1 MPAPAPGSDT
11 EQTASTMSSRKSIG
25 IMILDDFSMPRSTP
39 FTMMKWVI
47 SMKTNIHRAGR
58 HGWATKP
65 LNEAMKSLADCL
77 AKVFVPACTMYSSVQ
92 PATTE

>member
-1 MPAPAPGSDT
+1 MPAPAPGRDT

-25 IMILDDFSMPRSTP
+25 IMILADFSIPFSTP

-47 SMKTNIHRAGR
+47 SMK
-58 HGWATKP
+58 ATKP
-65 LNEAMKSLADCL
+65 LNEVMKSLADWP
-77 AKVFVPACTMYSSVQ
+77 AKAFVPACTMYSSVQ